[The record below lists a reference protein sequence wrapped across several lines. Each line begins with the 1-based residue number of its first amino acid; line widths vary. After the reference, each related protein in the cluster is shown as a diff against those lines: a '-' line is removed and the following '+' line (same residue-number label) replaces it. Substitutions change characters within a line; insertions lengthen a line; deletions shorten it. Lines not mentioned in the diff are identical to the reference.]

1 MKPTLVILAA
11 GMASRYGSMKQVQ
24 AFGPSGETIMDY
36 SIYDAIQSGF
46 GKIIFIIREEFAAP
60 FESSFNKKLAD
71 KIELEYVYQDIT
83 KFVGD
88 NPVNN
93 DRVKPWGTAHALL
106 CCKGRINEPFA
117 IINADDFYGSDA
129 FIKAYKFLTEEC
141 SNKIFGILG
150 YTLSNTLSENG
161 SVSRGVC
168 EIDENGNLITINER
182 TKIFKDNNVIV
193 YEDEIGIHPL
203 TENAKVS
210 MNYMCFAPNVI
221 DLCEVEFQLFLEKQ
235 GHDLKSEFFL
245 PSITNKYLQH
255 NIGVVKIIPTN
266 AKWFGVTYKEDAP
279 NVQESIATM
288 ISNGSYPNNL
298 WG

>member
-1 MKPTLVILAA
+1 MKPSLVILAA

-46 GKIIFIIREEFAAP
+46 GKIIFIIREEFATT
-60 FESSFNKKLAD
+60 FESSFNEKLAG
-71 KIELEYVYQDIT
+71 KIEVEYVYQDIN

-88 NPVNN
+88 KPFAK

-106 CCKGRINEPFA
+106 CCKGKINEPFA
-117 IINADDFYGSDA
+117 IINADDFYGADA
-129 FIKAYKFLTEEC
+129 FKKAYYFLTNEC
-141 SNKIFGILG
+141 SEKTFGILG

-168 EIDENGNLITINER
+168 DVDDNGNLIGINER
-182 TKIFKDNNVIV
+182 TKIYRDKEAIV
-193 YEDEIGIHPL
+193 YEDELGKHAVS
-203 TENAKVS
+203 ENAKVS
-210 MNYMCFAPNVI
+210 MNYMCFAPNII
-221 DLCEVEFQLFLEKQ
+221 DLCEIEFQQFLDKH
-235 GHDLKSEFFL
+235 GNDIKSEFFL

-255 NIGVVKIIPTN
+255 NIGVIKIIPTD

-279 NVQESIATM
+279 RVLESIQSM
-288 ISNGSYPNNL
+288 IAENIYPKDL
-298 WG
+298 WA